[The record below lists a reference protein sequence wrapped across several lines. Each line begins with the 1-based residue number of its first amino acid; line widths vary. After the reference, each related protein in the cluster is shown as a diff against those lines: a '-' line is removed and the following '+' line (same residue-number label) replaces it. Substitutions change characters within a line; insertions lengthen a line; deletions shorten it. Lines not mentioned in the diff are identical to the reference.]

1 MSLDPKTYHGTHYA
15 EAAFDAEL
23 DKRVA
28 DYIEEEGDDYDE
40 SDYHSLKREIMRKLY
55 AEWNP
60 DTDMDDFIQFEMAN
74 SMKYH
79 GYATS
84 GFTTESND
92 NPLLEPVHGI
102 SLKDYAAIAANLG
115 AFDNE
120 KLYKAFGIDQAI
132 FDELNTLWP
141 KRMQEDTS
149 FTLATLYGQY
159 FMEIGDHPVILQ
171 LREGSGADG
180 DSNPHLEK
188 LKTDRYYYEELCG
201 ARTAAYEY
209 GIDGAK
215 WIEDNFGINLVDFQT
230 VAMQWL
236 TEQNKNF
243 NSKDILH
250 YQAYQNT
257 KSAEYKARFA
267 AEQGG
272 NIADDVAF

>member
-1 MSLDPKTYHGTHYA
+1 MSLDPKTYHGTHYSAA
-15 EAAFDAEL
+15 EFDAAL

-40 SDYHSLKREIMRKLY
+40 SDYFSLKREIMRKLY
-55 AEWNP
+55 SEWNP
-60 DTDMDDFIQFEMAN
+60 DTDMDDFLQFEMAN

-84 GFTTESND
+84 GFTTESNG
-92 NPLLEPVHGI
+92 NPLLEPIHGI

-115 AFDNE
+115 AIDNE
-120 KLYKAFGIDQAI
+120 RLYKAFGIDQVI

-141 KRMQEDTS
+141 KRMQEDAS
-149 FTLATLYGQY
+149 FTLVTLYGQY
-159 FMEIGDHPVILQ
+159 FMEIGSHPVILQ
-171 LREGSGADG
+171 LKEGSGNEG
-180 DSNPHLEK
+180 GSNPHLEK
-188 LKTDRYYYEELCG
+188 LKTDRYFYEELCG

-215 WIEDNFGINLVDFQT
+215 WIEDHFGIGLIDFQT

-236 TEQNKNF
+236 TAQNQNF
-243 NSKDILH
+243 NSNDILH
-250 YQAYQNT
+250 YQAYQDAKAT
-257 KSAEYKARFA
+257 EYKAKFA

-272 NIADDVAF
+272 NIADDVTF